1 MPVEQKP
8 QKQQSTRRQ
17 GREAPPQ
24 PPPLAQRPLRQR
36 RRIRHQIQHQQQQ
49 QANHTTEW
57 GALSSR
63 LTAALKLA
71 AAPIAIRF
79 HADAGEAGA
88 ERRAGDYPPPN
99 ARGRTGQV
107 PAGCVFWMEA
117 ANGTF
122 STAPADHANCSVGSL
137 THGLIGLEEAA
148 TRDDVEAVLGAGW
161 VDEAAVLALPVVSE
175 RPAAIVY
182 GPLGEVGND
191 ENPDVV
197 LLRLNGRALMTLRD
211 TFPDMA
217 IEGKPQCHIVAMA
230 KEQGRVAASVGCALS
245 RTRTGMRPEEMTAVI
260 PGARLA
266 GAVDALEATVALNG
280 QMASY
285 AAADARRFT
294 A

>member
-1 MPVEQKP
+1 MPVERKP
-8 QKQQSTRRQ
+8 QNPQSGDGQ
-17 GREAPPQ
+17 CREAPPQ
-24 PPPLAQRPLRQR
+24 PPLQRQRPLRQP
-36 RRIRHQIQHQQQQ
+36 RRIRQQIRQQQQQ
-49 QANHTTEW
+49 QADHTTEW

-88 ERRAGDYPPPN
+88 ERRAGAIPPPN
-99 ARGRTGQV
+99 ARGRTGQA

-117 ANGTF
+117 ASRTF
-122 STAPADHANCSVGSL
+122 ATAPADHANCSVGSL
-137 THGLIGLEEAA
+137 THGLISLEEAA

-161 VDEAAVLALPVVSE
+161 VDEQAVLALPTVSE

-197 LLRLNGRALMTLRD
+197 LLRLNGRGLMTLRD
-211 TFPDMA
+211 TFPEMA

-230 KEQGRVAASVGCALS
+230 KEQGQVAASVGCALS

-266 GAVDALEATVALNG
+266 AAVDAIEATVALNG

>member
-1 MPVEQKP
+1 M
-8 QKQQSTRRQ
+8 
-17 GREAPPQ
+17 
-24 PPPLAQRPLRQR
+24 
-36 RRIRHQIQHQQQQ
+36 
-49 QANHTTEW
+49 
-57 GALSSR
+57 
-63 LTAALKLA
+63 TAALKLT
-71 AAPIAIRF
+71 AAPVAIRF
-79 HADAGEAGA
+79 HADAGEAA
-88 ERRAGDYPPPN
+88 AARRPGDYPPPN
-99 ARGRTGQV
+99 ARGRTGQA

-122 STAPADHANCSVGSL
+122 ATAPADHANCSVGSL
-137 THGLIGLEEAA
+137 THGLISLEEAA
-148 TRDDVEAVLGAGW
+148 ARDDVEAVLGAGW
-161 VDEAAVLALPVVSE
+161 VDEKAVLALPRVTG

-191 ENPDVV
+191 ENPEVV

-211 TFPDMA
+211 TFPDMP

-245 RTRTGMRPEEMTAVI
+245 RTRTGMRPDEMTAVI

-266 GAVDALEATVALNG
+266 AAADAIEATAALNG
-280 QMASY
+280 QMAGY